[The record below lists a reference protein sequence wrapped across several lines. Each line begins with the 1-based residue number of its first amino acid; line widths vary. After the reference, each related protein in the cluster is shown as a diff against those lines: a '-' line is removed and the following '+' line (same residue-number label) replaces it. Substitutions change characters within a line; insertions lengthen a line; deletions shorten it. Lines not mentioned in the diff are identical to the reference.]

1 MGARLSE
8 VSPLRSLGC
17 LLAAVAALQIAACGG
32 KSGSVP
38 EPSQAGAPRLALE
51 RVPGTYVG
59 SMLTASGVEAVVLEI
74 REVAPA
80 RDGFA
85 FRYRLRTRGTGEDG
99 MGTMRVQAE
108 TTQVCFDSSVCGWLL
123 AEDDQIRIASDLR
136 PGQFLPVWALEKL

>member
-1 MGARLSE
+1 MGARLPE

-17 LLAAVAALQIAACGG
+17 LLAAVAALQIASCGG
-32 KSGSVP
+32 ESGSVP
-38 EPSQAGAPRLALE
+38 KPPQAGAPRLALE

-59 SMLTASGVEAVVLEI
+59 SMLTGSGVEAVVLEI

-85 FRYRLRTRGTGEDG
+85 FRYRIRTRESGEEG

-108 TTQVCFDSSVCGWLL
+108 ATQVCFDSSVCGWLL
-123 AEDDQIRIASDLR
+123 AEGEQVRIASNLR
-136 PGQFLPVWALEKL
+136 PGQVLPVWALEKQ